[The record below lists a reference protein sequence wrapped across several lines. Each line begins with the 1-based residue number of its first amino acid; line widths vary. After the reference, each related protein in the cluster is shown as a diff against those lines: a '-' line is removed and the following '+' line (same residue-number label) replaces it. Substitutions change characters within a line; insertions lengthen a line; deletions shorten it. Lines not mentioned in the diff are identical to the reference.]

1 MKTNYLLTGLTAAA
15 LLFASCEADDT
26 AEIVIN
32 NTDNSVDNSVTN
44 NGGTNE
50 PEEPTGEAIDLQ
62 GTMTSDLVLD
72 SNNTYTLTGPLVM
85 APNTKLTIPAGM
97 TIRAASG
104 ANVYIAISQDAV
116 IDAQGT
122 STNPIVLTSAASS
135 PAAGDWGGLILLG
148 RAPIN
153 STTGGSA
160 TSTSE
165 IGGLPYGGS
174 DVSGF
179 SGVIRYVRVE
189 YSGGAADGQSENN
202 GFSFYGVGNGTTV
215 DHIQAFE
222 GKDDGIEFFG
232 GTVNASYLSV
242 VNAQDDSVDWTEG
255 YSGTLTNV
263 YIKQGVSHDKAIE
276 ADGFNTD
283 IGNNSNPVYFSAPT
297 LNNVLI
303 VGQGNTEGTE
313 AVRLRAGTQGEF
325 NNVIIQGYE
334 EGFDL
339 DGDSGDSPTGQGV
352 LDGLLFVDTV
362 NFDDVTLKMKND
374 TGYEFDESDF
384 IMNEGDATGTD
395 YDTWKAG
402 WTVE

>member
-1 MKTNYLLTGLTAAA
+1 
-15 LLFASCEADDT
+15 
-26 AEIVIN
+26 
-32 NTDNSVDNSVTN
+32 
-44 NGGTNE
+44 
-50 PEEPTGEAIDLQ
+50 
-62 GTMTSDLVLD
+62 
-72 SNNTYTLTGPLVM
+72 
-85 APNTKLTIPAGM
+85 
-97 TIRAASG
+97 
-104 ANVYIAISQDAV
+104 
-116 IDAQGT
+116 
-122 STNPIVLTSAASS
+122 
-135 PAAGDWGGLILLG
+135 
-148 RAPIN
+148 
-153 STTGGSA
+153 
-160 TSTSE
+160 
-165 IGGLPYGGS
+165 
-174 DVSGF
+174 
-179 SGVIRYVRVE
+179 
-189 YSGGAADGQSENN
+189 
-202 GFSFYGVGNGTTV
+202 
-215 DHIQAFE
+215 
-222 GKDDGIEFFG
+222 
-232 GTVNASYLSV
+232 
-242 VNAQDDSVDWTEG
+242 
-255 YSGTLTNV
+255 
-263 YIKQGVSHDKAIE
+263 VSHDKAIE